1 MKIEKLR
8 EVVGKM
14 TDGPWSALTGSGS
27 DTWGIYPKN
36 GAGRILETVRYPKM
50 KQDADGIAAMRNHI
64 DALLDVA
71 ERARHQ
77 VNGTW
82 LHFCGPSEVC
92 NCEHR
97 DLREALAKLES
108 TGSGE

>member
-1 MKIEKLR
+1 MEIEKLR

-50 KQDADGIAAMRNHI
+50 KQDADGVAAMRNHI
-64 DALLDVA
+64 DALLDVVKA
-71 ERARHQ
+71 ASDWHGCLER
-77 VNGTW
+77 NGFTFKP
-82 LHFCGPSEVC
+82 LK
-92 NCEHR
+92 
-97 DLREALAKLES
+97 DALERLENI
-108 TGSGE
+108 GSGE